1 MSKLLTV
8 VGGTGSQGL
17 SIINAALKAG
27 GYKIRALTRNSG
39 SEKAK
44 GLIARGVEVAQADIN
59 DEQSLIKAF
68 EVRSA
73 LILCT

>member
-17 SIINAALKAG
+17 SVINAAVKSGA
-27 GYKIRALTRNSG
+27 YKIRALTRNPS

-44 GLIARGVEVAQADIN
+44 ALIARGVEVVRADIN

-73 LILCT
+73 LT

>member
-1 MSKLLTV
+1 
-8 VGGTGSQGL
+8 
-17 SIINAALKAG
+17 
-27 GYKIRALTRNSG
+27 LTRNPG